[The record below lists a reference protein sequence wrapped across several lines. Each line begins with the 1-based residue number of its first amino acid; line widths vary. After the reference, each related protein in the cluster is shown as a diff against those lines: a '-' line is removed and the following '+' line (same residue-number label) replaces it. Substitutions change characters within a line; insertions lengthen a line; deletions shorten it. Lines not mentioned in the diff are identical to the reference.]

1 MKQKSHNKKV
11 EYDIIIIG
19 SGCAGYAAAMYSGR
33 FNLKT
38 LLLGEEAG
46 GKIVLT
52 NIVEN
57 YPGFTRITGIE
68 LTEKL
73 RAHALDYK
81 RFVKMK
87 QEKAANI
94 KKMGGCFFV
103 ETNKGKE
110 YSSKTIIFAAGTSD
124 RKLNIPG
131 EKEFE
136 KKGVHSCALCDG
148 PFLKGKIVGVIGGS
162 DSAAKEAILLTQWA
176 KKTYIIYRGEKIR
189 PEPVNMQ
196 RIKDLIKKGK
206 IEIINNTNLKEI
218 KGDKLVTGVV
228 LDKPYKGSREFK
240 LDGIFINIGAEPRS
254 VLAGKLGVKLNEKK
268 EIITNKNSQ
277 TNIDGF
283 YAAGDITDSEFKQAI
298 TGVAEAV
305 AASYSAYRHITE
317 EKVITC

>member
-1 MKQKSHNKKV
+1 MKQKKSQNKV

-19 SGCAGYAAAMYSGR
+19 SGCTGYAAAMYSGR

-57 YPGFTRITGIE
+57 YPGFIRITGTE

-73 RAHALDYK
+73 RDHALDYK

-87 QEKAANI
+87 QEKVVGI
-94 KKMGGCFFV
+94 KKRGECFFAK
-103 ETNKGKE
+103 TNKGKE

-136 KKGVHSCALCDG
+136 KRGGHSCALCDG
-148 PFLKGKIVGVIGGS
+148 PFLQGKIVGVVGGS
-162 DSAAKEAILLTQWA
+162 DSAAKEAILMTQWA
-176 KKTYIIYRGEKIR
+176 KKVYIIYRGDKIR
-189 PEPVNMQ
+189 PEPINMQ

-218 KGDKLVTGVV
+218 KGDKLVTGVI
-228 LDKPYKGSREFK
+228 LDKPYKGSKEFK
-240 LDGIFINIGAEPRS
+240 LDGVFINIGAEPRS
-254 VLAGKLGVKLNEKK
+254 SLAEKLGAKLNGKK
-268 EIITNKNSQ
+268 EIITDKSSK
-277 TNIDGF
+277 TNIEGF
-283 YAAGDITDSEFKQAI
+283 YAAGDVTDSEFKQAI

-317 EKVITC
+317 DKIVTC